1 MLNLPQNIKKKV
13 VVLVEEQ
20 ELELYLSKDFTNNE
34 LKNIFS
40 LIIPGYPSNFTLSQI
55 DNSSVKFS
63 DKFCKIH
70 HLSGNRFL
78 PIDEKTIENLLQS
91 ICFENEI
98 FKKVKKMKEKDP
110 ILLKTK
116 CESFSNPYVL
126 FSFDNFM
133 ESSFNR
139 INPKNYPWSINEGSF
154 LGDCFYQC
162 YSFSFNIFKHKL
174 SGLFGILGKNLTK
187 IFYILILLETFNLT
201 RSVSRIEILL
211 KIFLKLCFINIF
223 SFFLNLNSRYLKTRE
238 EKINFSSMNSVYEKE
253 MSIIQTLLHGIIR
266 SGNLCAI

>member
-98 FKKVKKMKEKDP
+98 FKKVKKNERKG
-110 ILLKTK
+110 
-116 CESFSNPYVL
+116 SNTAQ
-126 FSFDNFM
+126 NKM
-133 ESSFNR
+133 R
-139 INPKNYPWSINEGSF
+139 K
-154 LGDCFYQC
+154 
-162 YSFSFNIFKHKL
+162 
-174 SGLFGILGKNLTK
+174 
-187 IFYILILLETFNLT
+187 
-201 RSVSRIEILL
+201 
-211 KIFLKLCFINIF
+211 
-223 SFFLNLNSRYLKTRE
+223 FF
-238 EKINFSSMNSVYEKE
+238 
-253 MSIIQTLLHGIIR
+253 
-266 SGNLCAI
+266 